1 MAEEEKEKKLR
12 FLKNSAFHFQDSCS
26 EQARFL
32 MWTHQSIADTKYKE
46 ERVCPYC
53 FQCRLPENHRVRF
66 KPKRRLT
73 PQVQRVL
80 NREAANRTLSLK
92 QVKILQKYK
101 NSTSTMLVTCYS
113 CNKTSRHSGVKRD
126 FLAAL
131 SHNPN
136 TPNSCGKRRDAA
148 RTPKSTGKG
157 SVSHIKS
164 GAKGKSPAT
173 TPRSTSSRP
182 ATPSPSTKPIG
193 VKKSPFSHLKML
205 LNLEQK
211 QSSKKGG
218 LQDFLCSL

>member
-1 MAEEEKEKKLR
+1 
-12 FLKNSAFHFQDSCS
+12 
-26 EQARFL
+26 
-32 MWTHQSIADTKYKE
+32 
-46 ERVCPYC
+46 
-53 FQCRLPENHRVRF
+53 
-66 KPKRRLT
+66 
-73 PQVQRVL
+73 
-80 NREAANRTLSLK
+80 
-92 QVKILQKYK
+92 
-101 NSTSTMLVTCYS
+101 MLVTCYS
-113 CNKTSRHSGVKRD
+113 CNKTSRHIGVKRD

-218 LQDFLCSL
+218 LQDFLCSLWTVRFWTVWSYVQARCLAWILLNDLLRAKLRCSVHTGGWSSVKKCNTKHIAK